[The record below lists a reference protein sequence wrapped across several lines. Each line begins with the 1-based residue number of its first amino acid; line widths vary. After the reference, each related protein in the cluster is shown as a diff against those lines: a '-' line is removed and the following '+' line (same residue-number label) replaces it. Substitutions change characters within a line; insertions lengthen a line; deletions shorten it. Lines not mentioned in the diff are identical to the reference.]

1 MGNNQLLKSTGAEY
15 RIDHLLEAVTP
26 EAPCGENLEYDPAF
40 QEMEAAAQ
48 PKPPPEFEPDKPAE
62 PPDWK
67 QTQASALDVLARSKD
82 LRSAVLLSKAL
93 LHTQGFS
100 GLRDGLQLIQG
111 LLEKYWETL
120 HPQLDPDDDYDP
132 TMRINIIT
140 SLCDQD
146 FMLRDLREAPLVSS
160 PLLGRFSLR
169 DINVATGVLTLPAG
183 STETPPKLSSID
195 AAFMECDLG
204 DLQAKA
210 GAVRESI
217 ISATAIEAFLTE
229 QVGAANAPNL
239 SDLERTLEDIQKVL
253 TDRLARRGVSE
264 LTPGKEIPEA
274 AVVSGAA
281 APQPARAP
289 LTGEISSRGDVIR
302 ALDKICEYY
311 QRCEPSSP
319 VPLLLKRAKRLVSM
333 DFIDI
338 LRDLAPNGVAQ
349 VELISG
355 TGGEQISK

>member
-1 MGNNQLLKSTGAEY
+1 MAGLDIDKLLQ
-15 RIDHLLEAVTP
+15 AVSP
-26 EAPCGENLEYDPAF
+26 EAPGGENLEYDPVFIA
-40 QEMEAAAQ
+40 MEAAAQ
-48 PKPPPEFEPDKPAE
+48 PKPPPEFGPDKPLE

-67 QTQASALDVLARSKD
+67 QAQASALDVLARSKD
-82 LRSAVLLSKAL
+82 LRPAVYLSKAL

-111 LLEKYWETL
+111 LLEKYWDTL

-132 TMRINIIT
+132 TMRVNIIT

-169 DINVATGVLTLPAG
+169 DIDVATGALTLPAG
-183 STETPPKLSSID
+183 SAETPAPLSSID
-195 AAFMECDLG
+195 AAFMECDLEE
-204 DLQAKA
+204 LQARA

-217 ISATAIEAFLTE
+217 ASAAAIEAFVTD

-239 SDLERTLEDIQKVL
+239 SDLARTLKDIQKVL

-264 LTPGKEIPEA
+264 PAPGEEAPPA
-274 AVVSGAA
+274 AVASGTA
-281 APQPARAP
+281 APQLARAP
-289 LTGEISSRGDVIR
+289 LTGEIGSRADVIR

-311 QRCEPSSP
+311 QRWEPSSP
-319 VPLLLKRAKRLVSM
+319 VPLLLQRARRLVAK
-333 DFIDI
+333 DFIEI
-338 LRDLAPNGVAQ
+338 LRDLAPTGVAQ
-349 VELISG
+349 VELITG
-355 TGGEQISK
+355 TGGEQPAK